1 MAEYAI
7 LYWQDIPSMVEAS
20 DGDSMYK
27 AQLSVRFQQLI
38 DLAAMK
44 RGVSGSDVYL
54 DGFHRGERQ
63 QRNGSPQAVA
73 EMVQRELEAQYSAIR
88 ASILGKTQSF

>member
-1 MAEYAI
+1 MAEYSI
-7 LYWQDIPSMVEAS
+7 LYWQDIPSMVEAT
-20 DGDSMYK
+20 DGDHVYK

-44 RGVSGSDVYL
+44 RGLTGTDLYL

-63 QRNGSPQAVA
+63 ERNGSPQAVA
-73 EMVQRELEAQYSAIR
+73 EVVQRELEAQYDAIR
-88 ASILGKTQSF
+88 ASVLERIQS